1 MPERARAYLIEI
13 STLSRIIVHS
23 AGLPPG
29 WTETNLTPEIEQ
41 RALTKAEH
49 HRVIH
54 LCPNTFETIASYKLQ

>member
-13 STLSRIIVHS
+13 ATLSRIIVHA

-29 WTETNLTPEIEQ
+29 WTQTNLLVEEEE

-49 HRVIH
+49 HSVIH
-54 LCPNTFETIASYKLQ
+54 LCPNTFETIASYKLK